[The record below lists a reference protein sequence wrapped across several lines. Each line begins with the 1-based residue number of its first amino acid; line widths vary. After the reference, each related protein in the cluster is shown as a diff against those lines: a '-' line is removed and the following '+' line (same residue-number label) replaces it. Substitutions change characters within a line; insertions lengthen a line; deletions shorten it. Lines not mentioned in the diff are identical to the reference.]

1 MRFMRELIEVL
12 QKDIMS
18 ENFTRREFVLYG
30 IVAPL
35 ALIAAC
41 VIAEVINAL

>member
-1 MRFMRELIEVL
+1 MRELFKIL
-12 QKDIMS
+12 QKDIMG
-18 ENFTRREFVLYG
+18 EDFTRREFIIYG